1 MSRKQNQI
9 SVLALVLAL
18 SAAVLCSC
26 GTKEDLFDSY
36 NSCFVAVGGNKASF
50 VLTAGTQGEM
60 LRDVYEISLMDN
72 VPAMTLALSCP
83 AACDSYEWKITALSD
98 GNTVLSDTQNGTY
111 KGSGQHFSV
120 YIAKSE
126 NCLFYRDAKQTGQPC
141 SYRIH
146 LSVKVGTQSFYDSAV
161 LIVSAAVGEE
171 EEE

>member
-83 AACDSYEWKITALSD
+83 AAYSQTL
-98 GNTVLSDTQNGTY
+98 NG
-111 KGSGQHFSV
+111 
-120 YIAKSE
+120 
-126 NCLFYRDAKQTGQPC
+126 
-141 SYRIH
+141 
-146 LSVKVGTQSFYDSAV
+146 
-161 LIVSAAVGEE
+161 
-171 EEE
+171 

>member
-1 MSRKQNQI
+1 MSRKLNQK
-9 SVLALVLAL
+9 SALALVLAL
-18 SAAVLCSC
+18 SAAVFCSC

-36 NSCFVAVGGNKASF
+36 NSCFVAVGRDNASF
-50 VLTAGTQGEM
+50 VLTPGTQGEM
-60 LRDVYEISLMDN
+60 LRDVYEVSLAD

-83 AACDSYEWKITALSD
+83 AACDSYEWKITALTD

-111 KGSGQHFSV
+111 RGSGQHFSV

-126 NCLFYRDAKQTGQPC
+126 SCLFYRDAKQTGQPC

>member
-1 MSRKQNQI
+1 MSRKLNHI
-9 SVLALVLAL
+9 SAFALVLAL
-18 SAAVLCSC
+18 STTVICSC

-50 VLTAGTQGEM
+50 VLTAGTQDEM
-60 LRDVYEISLMDN
+60 LRDVYEVSLAD

-83 AACDSYEWKITALSD
+83 AACDSYEWKITSLTD

-111 KGSGQHFSV
+111 RGSGQHFSV

-161 LIVSAAVGEE
+161 LIVHAAVGEE
-171 EEE
+171 EE